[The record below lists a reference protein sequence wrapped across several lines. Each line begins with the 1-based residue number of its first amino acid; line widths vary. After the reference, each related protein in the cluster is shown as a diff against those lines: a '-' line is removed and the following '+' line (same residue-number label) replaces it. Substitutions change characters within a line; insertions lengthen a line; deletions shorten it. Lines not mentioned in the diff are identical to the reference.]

1 MNLLL
6 LPTCRLN
13 TYLERDTCQEQQLQA
28 QTVESC
34 GRQYL
39 RRKAQATQLE
49 TQRPK
54 SVETATII
62 IIAAFILFGCFGR
75 TVVTGKEL
83 SKLPVL
89 ASEDYFFN
97 NTLRFTFHR
106 PRFDPS
112 LYQFHI
118 PFQLYAQ
125 KEMSNLRLPLWNPCF
140 GCGFPTLGEL
150 QYCTFSPFRGI
161 FQAANPYLYN
171 LGIAI
176 KSLIAA
182 LSMFMLCRL
191 FSFSRGAAA
200 FGAIA
205 YGLSPFI
212 LRELELPN
220 EVQMFPLL
228 ASAFV
233 YLGNSK
239 SFIKVALLG
248 ASTAVA
254 IASMH
259 PEFFFLATF
268 NSLLIMLAARKHTP
282 AAPPEQVG
290 KNIFLAGIIGICL
303 SAPLLLP
310 FMELVANADSY
321 KFHEFA
327 IQKNTALTLI
337 AGLITPVNTGGSVFI
352 GVIAILTA
360 VFAIV
365 FGHRKNLG
373 LLAIALFLG
382 VWCCLPSAL
391 EKIQVCS
398 LIPPRYLHAPLLM
411 VLTLLSAHG
420 IDSISE
426 QIQSKSKKALIC
438 LTAIALV
445 LALAPFLLLNSHMP
459 LPGYDGTLPVP
470 AILKSEALKGAV
482 SIGITLALIAIAYFA
497 KLPKGAIALLPFCL
511 LGANLLSLGD
521 SSRAALPPTFPF
533 SYRDTGAIKEIRKSG
548 ERMSAACHF
557 VFFPNIALSY
567 GLRDFRIHGPL
578 IPRSIAALHKL
589 NRAKTADSRSEKWSN
604 RGFTLPTVYDTAS
617 VQYLITRWP
626 INSIAD
632 KPLNY
637 KPFACLNGAPQHLLD
652 PVVMKNGEYCLSTN
666 GEVFCKFD
674 WELIAKDTAHLAA
687 EIDVLDESGK
697 ILARGDRSEVGKV
710 GESESTQLL
719 SILIPEFQQRRGN
732 IYLVLNLYSALAESM
747 LPLKTSMPIR
757 ANGVELL
764 KVTPQDNNF
773 QDLSYARLRFV
784 KEDNEGILLYKNTK
798 ALPQAYLALNVVAAD
813 SLNDA
818 FQKMKDSGFDAHLK
832 TIIEA
837 PAKELQLQ
845 APSDSVEPALI
856 ERPDAQTV
864 LVKTKCDREAFLILT
879 DTFYNGWHSYVDGHE
894 VPMYR
899 ANVNFRAVKVP
910 AGEHQIRFEYIP
922 LAFYAGLAIAAATL
936 AAIAGAYLLKLRNNA

>member
-1 MNLLL
+1 M
-6 LPTCRLN
+6 
-13 TYLERDTCQEQQLQA
+13 
-28 QTVESC
+28 
-34 GRQYL
+34 
-39 RRKAQATQLE
+39 E
-49 TQRPK
+49 TQRQK

-62 IIAAFILFGCFGR
+62 IIAAFVLFGCFGR

-171 LGIAI
+171 LGIAV

-182 LSMFMLCRL
+182 LSMFLLCRL
-191 FSFSRGAAA
+191 FSFSRGASA

-248 ASTAVA
+248 ASTSVA

-268 NSLLIMLAARKHTP
+268 NSLLIMLAARQLAP

-290 KNIFLAGIIGICL
+290 KNIFVAGIIGICL

-327 IQKNTALTLI
+327 IQKNTAQTLI

-352 GVIAILTA
+352 GVIAILAA
-360 VFAIV
+360 VFAIA
-365 FGHRKNLG
+365 FGKRKNLA

-391 EKIQVCS
+391 EKIQLCS

-426 QIQSKSKKALIC
+426 QIQSKSKKALIS
-438 LTAIALV
+438 LTAIGLV
-445 LALAPFLLLNSHMP
+445 LALAPLLLLNAHMP

-470 AILKSEALKGAV
+470 AILKSEVLKGAV
-482 SIGITLALIAIAYFA
+482 AIGITLALIAIAYFA
-497 KLPKGAIALLPFCL
+497 KLPNGAIALLPFCL

-533 SYRDTGAIKEIRKSG
+533 RYRDTGAIEEIRKSG
-548 ERMSAACHF
+548 ERMTSVSHF
-557 VFFPNIALSY
+557 FFFPNISLAY
-567 GLRDFRIHGPL
+567 GLRDFRAQGPL
-578 IPRSIAALHKL
+578 IPRSIAAI
-589 NRAKTADSRSEKWSN
+589 NRLIRTKTQDTMSERWAN
-604 RGFTLPTVYDTAS
+604 RGFIQSTVYDTAS
-617 VQYLITRWP
+617 VQYLIARWP
-626 INSIAD
+626 IYSIAD
-632 KPLNY
+632 KPLPY
-637 KPFACLNGAPQHLLD
+637 KPFACLNGAPQDLMNA
-652 PVVMKNGEYCLSTN
+652 VVLRSGEYCLSTN
-666 GEVFCKFD
+666 GEIFCKLA
-674 WELIAKDTAHLAA
+674 WELNPKETAHLAA
-687 EIDVLDESGK
+687 EIDVLDDSGK
-697 ILARGDRSEVGKV
+697 VLARGNRCELGKV
-710 GESESTQLL
+710 GESAPTQLL
-719 SILIPEFQQRRGN
+719 SVLVPKFRARKGN
-732 IYLVLNLYSALAESM
+732 VYLVLNVYSGLSESI
-747 LPLKTSMPIR
+747 LPLKTQMPKR
-757 ANGVELL
+757 AYGVELL
-764 KVTPQDNNF
+764 KITSQDSNCF
-773 QDLSYARLRFV
+773 DLSHARLRFE
-784 KEDNEGILLYKNTK
+784 KEDNEEVLLYKNTT
-798 ALPQAYLALNVVAAD
+798 ALPQAYLTTSIESTD
-813 SLNDA
+813 SLNA
-818 FQKMKDSGFDAHLK
+818 SFARMNEPGFDAHRETL
-832 TIIEA
+832 IEA
-837 PAKELQLQ
+837 PTNVIQLQ
-845 APSDSVEPALI
+845 TRSGDIEPAII
-856 ERPDAQTV
+856 ERCDSQTV
-864 LVKTKCDREAFLILT
+864 QITTISSRDAFLILT
-879 DTFYNGWHSYVDGHE
+879 DTFYSGWNAYIDGKQVHI
-894 VPMYR
+894 YR
-899 ANVNFRAVKVP
+899 ANVNFRAIRVP
-910 AGEHQIRFEYIP
+910 SGKHQIRFEYIP
-922 LAFYAGLAIAAATL
+922 MTFYTGLAIAATALL
-936 AAIAGAYLLKLRNNA
+936 AVALLCALESRKRNQQN